1 MQEISP
7 VTSDDLLGPVQELL
21 YKFEVYDGAAWI
33 DICAFSGT
41 SPLPG
46 WPYRKKISLPIPAA
60 NLTDF
65 PVEVPIVADA
75 DIGAECLGTGYD
87 IRFTAADGTT
97 LLPYERESFAVVA
110 GEATGIF
117 WVKSDVAT
125 AGTYIWCYY
134 GNAAAGDASET
145 VTVFAG
151 EASRLH
157 LDGADSGT
165 VITDALGKTWTAN
178 GHAHTHQGEKK
189 IGTASGAFDGN
200 GDDYLSSADSDDWD
214 FGAGD
219 FTVKTWSFH
228 TAFRTYSTLLFFGTL
243 AARGWYLVVASDT
256 AVVFGYTTDGTGG
269 TTATASANYSFLA
282 DTWYRI
288 AVKRTGGKLYFY
300 VNGVPLNPAGTA
312 IADTIFN
319 ANEAM
324 IVGRFGN
331 YNEATY
337 CLSGYVDEVE
347 IIKGVAQSSAW
358 IAYEYANMDPADG
371 GLTWGAEE
379 SPSYLKS
386 ISVSLG
392 GAGIDPAPIAATWSA
407 EIYNEDGI
415 FHPLHPTSDYS
426 ELFRIGRKVRVSI
439 GGRYGGVKYRWQRL
453 IGYMDAPK
461 FSQGSRTVSLSGMDY
476 TKRLVDTII
485 RESPVDETAING
497 PSHWGGVATFD
508 SLESGGLGTELYT
521 KADAVNTDPGT
532 EADTVLDWAIGPSG
546 IITTAGPGQES
557 DHFIRLERE
566 IDSGGTIIDEYIED
580 TNVYSVTS
588 GQQYLVSFWARIVY
602 SDPLSGGYARL
613 TARQG
618 SNILGGKSASY
629 NGGVWSRYS
638 FSFTALNSA
647 ALCLRFI
654 STGKFS
660 YAGDRFE
667 LDQVSIKT
675 FDPTTWMKYELP
687 PESNGPYLVV
697 LDGVVIGQGDQ
708 DSEIGWHYDLG
719 TDSIYFPESM
729 IIPNGTDNLL
739 VYYYTDQELENVL
752 ADLMVWAGLEPDRAT
767 ALTDMEPLTS
777 PGITIRRVWFKE
789 GQSILSAVQL
799 ICERANYRFWFT
811 YDGKPRFQ
819 PAPVDGDP
827 DFTLASTGDLK
838 DVSEFQDI
846 GMVRNRISIEGCET
860 AMYQA
865 TRDDK
870 ATDKFKDEASD
881 TTSIEDYLE
890 KTHAISNHLFQDE
903 ASITAMCALLLAE
916 FKDPKLYSEL
926 ELFAN
931 PVPLELGDIIAWT
944 IELAPSVEVTP
955 KGIIRDIQLSGA
967 RANYKVEVVPVP
979 FIYGPHLY
987 YSSNNN
993 NNVSRILLSDF
1004 STDEVYLAGPGGTAH
1019 GEFDGPKGIWD
1030 DGTYFYVADD
1040 GNSRVQKFLSADGSF
1055 VAHTAAGDVNRPWGL
1070 AYWDGKL
1077 YVTTYAWPPHVNVI
1091 DAATMALDSQW
1102 GAYPDFNEPR
1112 GMATDGTY
1120 LYVCDWGF
1128 NRVKVK
1134 TFAGAAVATVGS
1146 TGTGDGQFQGPM
1158 EVCTDGTHFW
1168 IADNGN
1174 SRYQKFLCSNFAYV
1188 SHNDI
1193 GFCPDGMCLDGSFLY
1208 VSDLGNSVYKYNKD
1222 TDEYIGS
1229 CPQTLSPL
1237 GTPGPRRGMF
1247 IKKTAT

>member
-1 MQEISP
+1 
-7 VTSDDLLGPVQELL
+7 
-21 YKFEVYDGAAWI
+21 
-33 DICAFSGT
+33 
-41 SPLPG
+41 
-46 WPYRKKISLPIPAA
+46 
-60 NLTDF
+60 
-65 PVEVPIVADA
+65 
-75 DIGAECLGTGYD
+75 
-87 IRFTAADGTT
+87 
-97 LLPYERESFAVVA
+97 
-110 GEATGIF
+110 
-117 WVKSDVAT
+117 
-125 AGTYIWCYY
+125 
-134 GNAAAGDASET
+134 
-145 VTVFAG
+145 
-151 EASRLH
+151 
-157 LDGADSGT
+157 
-165 VITDALGKTWTAN
+165 
-178 GHAHTHQGEKK
+178 
-189 IGTASGAFDGN
+189 
-200 GDDYLSSADSDDWD
+200 
-214 FGAGD
+214 
-219 FTVKTWSFH
+219 
-228 TAFRTYSTLLFFGTL
+228 
-243 AARGWYLVVASDT
+243 
-256 AVVFGYTTDGTGG
+256 
-269 TTATASANYSFLA
+269 
-282 DTWYRI
+282 
-288 AVKRTGGKLYFY
+288 
-300 VNGVPLNPAGTA
+300 
-312 IADTIFN
+312 
-319 ANEAM
+319 
-324 IVGRFGN
+324 
-331 YNEATY
+331 
-337 CLSGYVDEVE
+337 
-347 IIKGVAQSSAW
+347 
-358 IAYEYANMDPADG
+358 
-371 GLTWGAEE
+371 
-379 SPSYLKS
+379 
-386 ISVSLG
+386 
-392 GAGIDPAPIAATWSA
+392 
-407 EIYNEDGI
+407 
-415 FHPLHPTSDYS
+415 
-426 ELFRIGRKVRVSI
+426 
-439 GGRYGGVKYRWQRL
+439 
-453 IGYMDAPK
+453 MDAPK

-993 NNVSRILLSDF
+993 CNVCRILLSDF
-1004 STDEVYLAGPGGTAH
+1004 STDEVYLAGPEGTAH
-1019 GEFDGPKGIWD
+1019 GQFEGPKGIWD

-1040 GNSRVQKFLSADGSF
+1040 QNGRVQKFLSADGSF

-1077 YVTTYAWPPHVNVI
+1077 YVTSYAWPPHVNVI

-1120 LYVCDWGF
+1120 LYLCDWGF
-1128 NRVKVK
+1128 NRVLVK

-1146 TGTGDGQFQGPM
+1146 AGTGDGQFQGPM

-1168 IADNGN
+1168 IADTDN

-1193 GFCPDGMCLDGSFLY
+1193 GFNPDGMCLDGSFLY

-1229 CPQTLSPL
+1229 CPQTLSSL
-1237 GTPGPRRGMF
+1237 GTSGARRGMF